1 MKLSKVNLWQVVP
14 SSGAF
19 STACLT
25 AAKGVDLTYE
35 AGIVTA
41 KHGDTVMLIP
51 MSNVLSMTPLEAA
64 KPAKK

>member
-25 AAKGVDLTYE
+25 VAKGLELTYE
-35 AGIVTA
+35 AGLITA
-41 KHGDTVMLIP
+41 KYGDSVMMIP
-51 MSNVLSMTPLEAA
+51 MSNVLSMTPLQGE
-64 KPAKK
+64 KPTKK